1 MATKLFKGRQK
12 WKPGELSINSEQ
24 KLIELIHS
32 NLDASQ
38 TEEEEEENLST
49 TELSATA
56 SSSTASSST
65 ASSSSSS
72 AMMPFVQT
80 FEAPPS
86 CESESASKN
95 DTTSGVAE
103 APIKVRKRF
112 STSTEEKEMAEI
124 LSDEKLRL
132 SLESVAERLS
142 DDFMWVPA
150 KNRQNDAMG
159 EVESDGKITSKK
171 RLSTRRRSSVFV
183 LQKNDK
189 ENYELKVS

>member
-1 MATKLFKGRQK
+1 MNFNFVVLLVSF
-12 WKPGELSINSEQ
+12 ELVHRRYLLTSNQ
-24 KLIELIHS
+24 NLWLLI
-32 NLDASQ
+32 
-38 TEEEEEENLST
+38 
-49 TELSATA
+49 
-56 SSSTASSST
+56 
-65 ASSSSSS
+65 
-72 AMMPFVQT
+72 
-80 FEAPPS
+80 S
-86 CESESASKN
+86 CCC
-95 DTTSGVAE
+95 
-103 APIKVRKRF
+103 
-112 STSTEEKEMAEI
+112 
-124 LSDEKLRL
+124 DEKLRL